1 MQLSSF
7 YKNVHYEKR
16 KSHSP
21 GCRKG
26 AGMESMDGIEN
37 HCPPTNIRL
46 GSKNEKF
53 AQNENVK
60 QYKYST
66 VLNKSVN
73 YLCSFQPIMD

>member
-1 MQLSSF
+1 M
-7 YKNVHYEKR
+7 K
-16 KSHSP
+16 
-21 GCRKG
+21 KG
-26 AGMESMDGIEN
+26 NPTHQAAGKGSAGMESMDGIDN

-46 GSKNEKF
+46 GSKNEMF

-60 QYKYST
+60 KYKYST